1 MYISR
6 VSIVNYKN
14 FEQSN
19 FIFTKDS
26 VNTIIGEN
34 ASGKTNVFQ
43 AMRLVLDDSLSVNA
57 KCLSEDDFHRGLGQP
72 FGHWIVISVY
82 FDGLGDSEEE
92 QVLSNYILNDDGES
106 IASRSGTYS
115 FIYRPKFNI
124 RHELYTLSNSHSDNV
139 NERKR
144 VIKDFCSK
152 LSITRE
158 TYEAVAF
165 VQTHLD
171 FTDKHIY
178 KNTVGDFENYIF
190 PDPNA
195 ESAAEIGNKKPP
207 YFSIVKEVACTYV
220 KALRNV
226 VSDLKYYK
234 TNPLYKLLTLKSKQI
249 EDVDDVADDVRK
261 VNDKISS
268 IPEIKS
274 LSESISKSLIN
285 TVGSTYSPKI
295 KVSSQLPEDFTEL
308 VQSLGLIVEDSINY
322 QGTGKIEDLSL
333 GGANL
338 IYLALKLYEYEAIRD
353 NEAHIT
359 HFLMI
364 EEPEAH
370 IHNHIQKTLFENF
383 NFKNTQVFVST
394 HSTQISSASKI
405 SSMNILSRKE
415 VKTEVYFP
423 SKGLDKSNAQCIERY
438 LDAIRSDILFAK
450 SVILVEGDAELILI
464 PALIKATLGV
474 SLDEMGISLVK
485 MDGTVFVHISDLFH
499 KSRIKSY
506 CSILTD
512 LDAAFIK
519 EENDTFATSAYIKSQ
534 LDAEKSGAARKV
546 AMDEYIQ
553 DNDYVDAFYAEN
565 TFETEL
571 IKEPENIELFNK
583 VIEKS
588 YNKNK
593 HRDQA
598 LKDIASEDMA
608 VRYSRTLK
616 FAKKIGKGWLATKM
630 IEHISIC
637 NVVPEY
643 ILKAIKFSLNNRDLN
658 EICWKMMHY
667 NIEQMGSDLQEEIN
681 SKQSFEAKLK
691 IYREHFD
698 GDSFIKFMDI

>member
-1 MYISR
+1 
-6 VSIVNYKN
+6 
-14 FEQSN
+14 
-19 FIFTKDS
+19 
-26 VNTIIGEN
+26 
-34 ASGKTNVFQ
+34 
-43 AMRLVLDDSLSVNA
+43 
-57 KCLSEDDFHRGLGQP
+57 
-72 FGHWIVISVY
+72 
-82 FDGLGDSEEE
+82 
-92 QVLSNYILNDDGES
+92 
-106 IASRSGTYS
+106 
-115 FIYRPKFNI
+115 
-124 RHELYTLSNSHSDNV
+124 
-139 NERKR
+139 
-144 VIKDFCSK
+144 
-152 LSITRE
+152 
-158 TYEAVAF
+158 
-165 VQTHLD
+165 
-171 FTDKHIY
+171 
-178 KNTVGDFENYIF
+178 
-190 PDPNA
+190 
-195 ESAAEIGNKKPP
+195 
-207 YFSIVKEVACTYV
+207 
-220 KALRNV
+220 
-226 VSDLKYYK
+226 
-234 TNPLYKLLTLKSKQI
+234 
-249 EDVDDVADDVRK
+249 
-261 VNDKISS
+261 
-268 IPEIKS
+268 
-274 LSESISKSLIN
+274 
-285 TVGSTYSPKI
+285 
-295 KVSSQLPEDFTEL
+295 
-308 VQSLGLIVEDSINY
+308 
-322 QGTGKIEDLSL
+322 
-333 GGANL
+333 
-338 IYLALKLYEYEAIRD
+338 
-353 NEAHIT
+353 
-359 HFLMI
+359 
-364 EEPEAH
+364 
-370 IHNHIQKTLFENF
+370 
-383 NFKNTQVFVST
+383 
-394 HSTQISSASKI
+394 
-405 SSMNILSRKE
+405 MNILSRKE